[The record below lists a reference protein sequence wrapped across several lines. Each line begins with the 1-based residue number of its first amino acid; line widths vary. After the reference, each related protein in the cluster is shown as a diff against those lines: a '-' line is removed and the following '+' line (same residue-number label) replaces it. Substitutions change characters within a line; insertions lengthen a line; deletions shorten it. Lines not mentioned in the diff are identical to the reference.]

1 MSASSGS
8 AAAVGG
14 GGGGGGAAGSL
25 AVLRERLEL
34 LCSRLDGELARL
46 CAPGGSLA
54 GLGELQRRTGL
65 RHSYLLL
72 GGSTAALALLFLGL
86 GAHFFSLLVGFAYP
100 AWASLKAI
108 EAADRDTHRGDER
121 QWLAYWVIY
130 GALTVIEVVGP
141 M

>member
-1 MSASSGS
+1 MSASSASS
-8 AAAVGG
+8 ASV
-14 GGGGGGAAGSL
+14 GGGGGAAGSL
-25 AVLRERLEL
+25 AVVRERLEV
-34 LCSRLDGELARL
+34 LCARLDAELARL
-46 CAPGGSLA
+46 CVPGGSLA

-108 EAADRDTHRGDER
+108 EAADRDAHRGDER

-130 GALTVIEVVGP
+130 GALTVIEVVGT